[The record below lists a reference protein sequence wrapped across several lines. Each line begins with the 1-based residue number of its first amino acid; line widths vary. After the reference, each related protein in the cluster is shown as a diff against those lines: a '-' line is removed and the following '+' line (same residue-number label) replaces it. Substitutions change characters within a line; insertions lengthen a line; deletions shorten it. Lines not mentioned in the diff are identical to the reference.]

1 MENTRYK
8 ILLIEDNKLDQMAF
22 ERMVK
27 DESLP
32 YDCVIAASVSEAR
45 SKLVS
50 ERFDVAIA
58 DYELG
63 DGTGFDILDF
73 VKDTPIIFVTGAG
86 NEEIAV
92 KAQRAGAYDYLV
104 KDSERNYLKA
114 LPITVENVIKHRKME
129 ERLQLLS
136 GAVMSTDD
144 SVYIADMGNRI
155 IFVNRA
161 FCESYGYTEEDV
173 IGKDSN
179 MLWIGKQQS
188 EYMKMKGASQND
200 GSAWQVG
207 FYHKRKDG
215 SVFPV
220 SLSRSVI
227 QDENGNEIAI
237 VGMARD
243 VSDRILVEE
252 ELKRANKKLK
262 QRNQLRCELA
272 IMVSEALLRLL
283 ADGHIDKAGEIIN
296 DFLDI
301 SKIDEGKM
309 KLKPTE
315 FNFHSVVSEV
325 VKALSPLA
333 AEKKVLLEA
342 FEPDSELIVDA
353 DYDRMV
359 QVLTN
364 LVDNAIKSTPSKG
377 RVRVQVKDIGYQIAV
392 EVQDNGP
399 IIASKEM
406 DKVFDLFA
414 LIDEQLHSDK
424 KVLAFGLPLAGQ
436 LVEMHGGFIWIES
449 EHERGNSFCF
459 TLPKCSIGKGAFAG
473 VKIGEKLL
481 LRS

>member
-1 MENTRYK
+1 MKNVRYK
-8 ILLIEDNKLDQMAF
+8 ILLIEDNELDQRAF

-32 YDCVIAASVSEAR
+32 YDYVIAVSVSEAR

-58 DYELG
+58 DYQLG
-63 DGTGFDILDF
+63 DGTVFDILDF

-92 KAQRAGAYDYLV
+92 KAQRAGAYDYLI

-114 LPITVENVIKHRKME
+114 FPITVENVIKHKKIE
-129 ERLQLLS
+129 EKLQLLS

-144 SVYIADMGNRI
+144 SVYIADMGNKI

-161 FCESYGYTEEDV
+161 FCQTYGYRAEDV
-173 IGKDSN
+173 IGKDSST
-179 MLWIGKQQS
+179 LWIGKQQS
-188 EYMKMKGASQND
+188 EYIKGASHVG

-252 ELKRANKKLK
+252 ELKKANKKLK
-262 QRNQLRCELA
+262 QRNQIRCELA
-272 IMVSEALLRLL
+272 IMVSETLLRLL

-315 FNFHSVVSEV
+315 FNFHLVVSEV

-333 AEKKVLLEA
+333 AEKKVVLEA
-342 FEPDSELIVDA
+342 LEPDSELIVDA

-377 RVRVQVKDIGYQIAV
+377 CVKVRVKDIGYQIAV
-392 EVQDNGP
+392 EVQDSGP
-399 IIASKEM
+399 IIASEEM
-406 DKVFDLFA
+406 DKVFNLFA

-424 KVLAFGLPLAGQ
+424 IVLAFGLPLAGQ
-436 LVEMHGGFIWIES
+436 LVEMHGGCIWIES
-449 EHERGNSFCF
+449 EHKRGNSFCF
-459 TLPKCSIGKGAFAG
+459 TLPKCSIGKEKAFAG
-473 VKIGEKLL
+473 VKIGEKLF
-481 LRS
+481 LRN